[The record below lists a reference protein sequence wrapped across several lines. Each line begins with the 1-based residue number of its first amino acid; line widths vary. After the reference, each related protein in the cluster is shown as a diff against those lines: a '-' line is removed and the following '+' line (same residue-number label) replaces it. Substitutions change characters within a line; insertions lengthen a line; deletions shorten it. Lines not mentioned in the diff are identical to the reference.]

1 MTVLFIIFG
10 ILMIACGFSCMFTPL
25 YTFLRMEYFIV
36 ILMLVFGI
44 VGIIKS
50 IAGKRFGVSFVFDI
64 LSVILGIVLL
74 VFPGT
79 LLFAESVSLIITAIW
94 IMMMGIV
101 TIFDSIKYTKPLGG
115 GMWILQ
121 LIFGILAILL
131 GAYSFFNPL
140 LLAIS
145 FGIMIGIFFIETGF
159 TLMFSGAMIKD

>member
-1 MTVLFIIFG
+1 
-10 ILMIACGFSCMFTPL
+10 MIACGFSCMFTPL

-121 LIFGILAILL
+121 LIFGILAILI

>member
-1 MTVLFIIFG
+1 
-10 ILMIACGFSCMFTPL
+10 MIACGFSCMFTPL

-44 VGIIKS
+44 IGIIKS

-121 LIFGILAILL
+121 LIFGILAILI

>member
-1 MTVLFIIFG
+1 
-10 ILMIACGFSCMFTPL
+10 MIACGFSCMFTPL

>member
-1 MTVLFIIFG
+1 
-10 ILMIACGFSCMFTPL
+10 MIACGFSCMFTPL

-44 VGIIKS
+44 IGIIKS

-121 LIFGILAILL
+121 LIFGILAILI

-145 FGIMIGIFFIETGF
+145 FGFMIGIFFIETGF

>member
-1 MTVLFIIFG
+1 
-10 ILMIACGFSCMFTPL
+10 MIACGFSCMFTPL

-44 VGIIKS
+44 VGIIKA

-121 LIFGILAILL
+121 LIFGILAILI